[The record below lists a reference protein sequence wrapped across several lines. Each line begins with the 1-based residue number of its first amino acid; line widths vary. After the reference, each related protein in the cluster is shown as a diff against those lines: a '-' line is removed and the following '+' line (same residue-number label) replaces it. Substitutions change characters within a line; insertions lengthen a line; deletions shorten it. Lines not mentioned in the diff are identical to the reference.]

1 MNISNS
7 FFSSPKSSKYDFF
20 FKGDIIVVKNKIYFS
35 SYSNPIIYDTWS
47 ADKKQNDVRNINLVP
62 SIKRWVDIHFTD
74 YNNKKPPTTLYH
86 PTVLMQIGYNK
97 YIFVL
102 KNATYDENKKYKLI
116 FHISTK
122 EIVSNVTKK
131 IQQGRYKNVRFD
143 CDSFDKKIDNL
154 LLSRPLVITD
164 RNHFVA
170 EKTQYTNNLGL
181 TSFSES
187 LVNNVNQNDVQQKV
201 AFAINNYNRI
211 PVWDQEQ
218 IGSCVG
224 HSTCFLYTYL
234 MVFKDVDFIEFDN
247 CPILAL
253 DTCFSQIIN
262 NNAAIWR
269 KTRRPLTDDVFKTI
283 VFNADNV
290 KFRTQNR
297 DPNCIFSRIF
307 PLWAAYFTPIGKFN
321 YNITTTNAPTY
332 PEADNGSYILN
343 ALTGFQ
349 TWGGMP
355 LLNNNGQFTYSQFSA
370 NFSDSVTKTTMN
382 AFPPPAPAPPD
393 RTYID
398 SLYNVVVPPNPD
410 TSAPTNI
417 FNQQYNPFWREQIHY
432 NISIVTVPNKQ
443 DVIISVLNQ
452 GYPITVSMTVIN
464 EPRLALESTDG
475 LDDVLKYTDG
485 SHIDPKT
492 YAYHAVI
499 AVGYTNDSNSGNY
512 YLQIRNSWSDKFGN
526 NGYFYMPM
534 SFFINTTY
542 CSSLYTAF
550 IPGIDVINVPGVITT
565 TTTTTIYDWLK
576 INTGQERVFTTNID
590 VSSDGKSYQVGK
602 RILISY
608 VGLPLTDNISGVIT
622 AINGNNITISIDNY
636 NFSRAADG
644 SPQYASLPLFP
655 NISANNIAGSET
667 DITLTLGGSIGV
679 NTIITGGQCYIYSV
693 NGDNIQ
699 HPVQIS
705 VIAGGRQP
713 FSTDINSPPKTQL
726 YPSGVPTIQTEFIL
740 EEGCF
745 VENTEIPNIRITS
758 LDSSR
763 FDNGFVNGRSYTE
776 YTGFLTGYTVPYS
789 MGVIRI
795 IPS

>member
-1 MNISNS
+1 
-7 FFSSPKSSKYDFF
+7 
-20 FKGDIIVVKNKIYFS
+20 
-35 SYSNPIIYDTWS
+35 
-47 ADKKQNDVRNINLVP
+47 
-62 SIKRWVDIHFTD
+62 
-74 YNNKKPPTTLYH
+74 
-86 PTVLMQIGYNK
+86 MQIGYNK

-534 SFFINTTY
+534 SF
-542 CSSLYTAF
+542 S
-550 IPGIDVINVPGVITT
+550 
-565 TTTTTIYDWLK
+565 
-576 INTGQERVFTTNID
+576 
-590 VSSDGKSYQVGK
+590 
-602 RILISY
+602 
-608 VGLPLTDNISGVIT
+608 
-622 AINGNNITISIDNY
+622 
-636 NFSRAADG
+636 
-644 SPQYASLPLFP
+644 
-655 NISANNIAGSET
+655 
-667 DITLTLGGSIGV
+667 LTLLIV
-679 NTIITGGQCYIYSV
+679 LHYI
-693 NGDNIQ
+693 
-699 HPVQIS
+699 
-705 VIAGGRQP
+705 RL
-713 FSTDINSPPKTQL
+713 L
-726 YPSGVPTIQTEFIL
+726 Y
-740 EEGCF
+740 
-745 VENTEIPNIRITS
+745 RA
-758 LDSSR
+758 
-763 FDNGFVNGRSYTE
+763 
-776 YTGFLTGYTVPYS
+776 
-789 MGVIRI
+789 
-795 IPS
+795 